1 MRGLIVC
8 LLSVAGLLGVTHAAN
23 ATSCPAV
30 GEIVFRLMPETIP
43 GRPVY
48 EEYSVKDSSGK
59 VIWRGE
65 AVGPDFLQPMYQ
77 MTLTT
82 PTPVA
87 NTCLYSYREQ
97 YVDEGPPPQQAWRNK
112 QLTLNKQ
119 P

>member
-43 GRPVY
+43 GQPVY

-65 AVGPDFLQPMYQ
+65 AVGPNFLQPMYQ

>member
-1 MRGLIVC
+1 MRGLIAG

-23 ATSCPAV
+23 AASCPAV
-30 GEIVFRLMPETIP
+30 GEIEFRLMPEPNP
-43 GRPVY
+43 GQPVS
-48 EEYSVKDSSGK
+48 EEYAVKDSSGK

-65 AVGPDFLQPMYQ
+65 AVGPNFLQSQYQ

-82 PTPVA
+82 PNPIA
-87 NTCLYSYREQ
+87 NTCLYNYREE